1 MFLTLGG
8 ANVPPDRLEG
18 LGHVRHLV
26 AAEPGHVRLGRDG
39 RGGQPHLGDQ
49 DRLGHLRGQLL
60 QVALVGGSGGRA
72 GRRGAHAVGVRVDVQ
87 ADQVAHVGQED
98 VVRAH
103 FQVRPVRHR
112 AHVGPTG
119 VTVEVPP
126 AVGAQFVVHG
136 PVHQLGHGHLGG
148 GAAGETQ
155 VLAGEIV
162 AARVTGVGRGD
173 VRGLQLVADGE
184 QHQPV
189 GPADLVSMV
198 DDLLDV
204 LEGPLLVG
212 RVEEIGLV
220 RPDKG
225 VLAVDQVGL
234 VQGGEEV
241 GRHEPRE
248 HVDEGGAEVL
258 HELDLP
264 RVAVVVGRRHAVHR
278 RFPGQERRVAHAA
291 EKERLVGLLQVDQG
305 AAANYEPGRLG
316 RVGVDGRGLD
326 RRGCGRVR
334 AGGKGQG
341 QEQGQG
347 ETLGFHRF
355 TGVRVGADRLP
366 GGTALPRSPDG
377 VRPSYASG
385 AHGERQSARLGGF
398 FVALTPVPKPLTFPG
413 VTRTLSSRP

>member
-1 MFLTLGG
+1 MLLAFGG
-8 ANVPPDRLEG
+8 ADVPPDRLEG

-39 RGGQPHLGDQ
+39 RGGQPHLGDE
-49 DRLGHLRGQLL
+49 DRLGCLRGQLL

-103 FQVRPVRHR
+103 LQVRPVRHR
-112 AHVGPTG
+112 AHVRPAG
-119 VTVEVPP
+119 VAVEVT
-126 AVGAQFVVHG
+126 ATVGAQFVVHG

-148 GAAGETQ
+148 GAVGEAQ
-155 VLAGEIV
+155 VFAGEIV

-173 VRGLQLVADGE
+173 VGRLQLVADGE

-189 GPADLVSMV
+189 RPADLVGVV

-212 RVEEIGLV
+212 RIEEIGLV

-241 GRHEPRE
+241 GRQQSRE
-248 HVDEGGAEVL
+248 HVDVGGAEIL
-258 HELDLP
+258 HELEVTG
-264 RVAVVVGRRHAVHR
+264 VAVVVGRRHAVHG

-305 AAANYEPGRLG
+305 AAANYEPGGFG
-316 RVGVDGRGLD
+316 RVGVDGRDLD
-326 RRGCGRVR
+326 QRWGGRVR

-347 ETLGFHRF
+347 EVEGTGNHGSCPDCGLCSGFRGLGP
-355 TGVRVGADRLP
+355 TRVGP
-366 GGTALPRSPDG
+366 GR
-377 VRPSYASG
+377 VRPSYASR
-385 AHGERQSARLGGF
+385 ARRERQCCPDAWISQRAGGRG
-398 FVALTPVPKPLTFPG
+398 PG
-413 VTRTLSSRP
+413 R